1 MVWSLPPAQC
11 NKPLSIVLQA
21 LSLPDLIPWI
31 YSLPPLYNNKGFDLG
46 LVFPYFLQFK
56 YEFCN
61 KELMIWATVSSRS
74 CFCWVYRASPSLA
87 AKNIINLILLL
98 SIWWC
103 LCVDPPPVLLEK
115 GICYDQCI
123 LLTKLLA
130 FALLHFILQGQTC
143 LLLQIFLDFILLH
156 SSSLWWKGHLFWV

>member
-1 MVWSLPPAQC
+1 MVWSLPPSQC
-11 NKPLSIVLQA
+11 YKPLSIVLQA

-46 LVFPYFLQFK
+46 LVFPCFLQFK

-74 CFCWVYRASPSLA
+74 CFCWAYTASPSLA

-103 LCVDPPPVLLEK
+103 LCVDSPPVLLEK

-130 FALLHFILQGQTC
+130 FALLHFILQGQTY
-143 LLLQIFLDFILLH
+143 LLLPVSLDFLLLH
-156 SSSLWWKGHLFWV
+156 SSPL